1 MHGQVQVTMPNSK
14 MNGTLITVD
23 IGALGLAPPTARLFS
38 VSSLHIYYR
47 RPA

>member
-23 IGALGLAPPTARLFS
+23 IGALGLAPPTDTLVQRLFAT
-38 VSSLHIYYR
+38 VEV
-47 RPA
+47 PT